1 MKIFLSL
8 TFFLFSHT
16 IFGEECVQSDQV
28 SINDCYG
35 KEVLKDKSDRD
46 YKFELFLSEFDKQTA
61 EEGAN
66 LRNLAW
72 DYFSE
77 SALHEHIFD
86 SYSLKNV
93 DIMAIQ
99 NSLDEEFID
108 FFISKN
114 YQNSKLENVSHEQL
128 NNKLEEILK
137 FINDNYKEME
147 WENEIYK
154 YVENEFSYPIFEK
167 GIIDIH
173 NKYLAY
179 RDAYTNFYVKLN
191 PAVKT
196 LEISNHLNKSRLD
209 RLGIILSEMKSGKSI
224 N

>member
-1 MKIFLSL
+1 MKIFLL
-8 TFFLFSHT
+8 LIFLL
-16 IFGEECVQSDQV
+16 IQNLYAEECVQSDQV

-35 KEVLKDKSDRD
+35 KEVLKDKSNRD
-46 YKFELFLSEFDKQTA
+46 YQFELFLSEFDKSTA

-77 SALHEHIFD
+77 SALREHIFD

-93 DIMAIQ
+93 DIMAIK
-99 NSLDEEFID
+99 NSLDEEFIS
-108 FFISKN
+108 FFISN
-114 YQNSKLENVSHEQL
+114 EYQNFNLENVSDEQL
-128 NNKLEEILK
+128 NSKLEEILK
-137 FINDNYKEME
+137 FMNDNFKEME

-167 GIIDIH
+167 DIKDLQ
-173 NKYLAY
+173 NKFLEFRTVYS
-179 RDAYTNFYVKLN
+179 NFFVKLN
-191 PAVKT
+191 PSIKII
-196 LEISNHLNKSRLD
+196 EISNHLNKSRLD
-209 RLGIILSEMKSGKSI
+209 RLDIILFEMQSGKSI